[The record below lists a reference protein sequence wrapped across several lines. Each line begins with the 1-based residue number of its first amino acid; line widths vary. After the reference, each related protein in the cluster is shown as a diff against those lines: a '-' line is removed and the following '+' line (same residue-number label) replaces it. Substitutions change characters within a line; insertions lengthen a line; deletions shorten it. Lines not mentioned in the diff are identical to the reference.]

1 MVSFKDQLNK
11 DLDIFLNTNEFGEL
25 HKLGSTEIKMVIE
38 EDSFNQLSGRND
50 EVENT
55 TQNLYESV
63 TTIYLKASDYKKPSI
78 GKRVTLDDE
87 KYYVIG
93 ASVSDGILKINLA
106 ANESY
111 G

>member
-1 MVSFKDQLNK
+1 MVLFRDQLNK
-11 DLDIFLNTNEFGEL
+11 DLDVFLNANEFGEL
-25 HKLGSTEIKMVIE
+25 HKLGLNEIMMVIE

-50 EVENT
+50 EVENA

-63 TTIYLKASDYKKPSI
+63 TTIYLKASDYKKPAV
-78 GKRVTLDDE
+78 GKRITLDDE

-93 ASVSDGILKINLA
+93 ASISDGILKINLA
-106 ANESY
+106 TNESY

>member
-1 MVSFKDQLNK
+1 MVLFKDQLNK
-11 DLDIFLNTNEFGEL
+11 DLDVFLNANEFGAL
-25 HKLGSTEIKMVIE
+25 HKLGSSEIMMVIE
-38 EDSFNQLSGRND
+38 EDSYNQLSGRND
-50 EVENT
+50 EVENA

-63 TTIYLKASDYKKPSI
+63 TTIYLKASDYKKPAI
-78 GKRVTLDDE
+78 GKRITLDDE

-93 ASVSDGILKINLA
+93 ASVLDGILKINLA